1 MVQGI
6 SHETGY
12 RGCSAPLIG
21 IGQVRHGMHFILAT
35 LIGQG
40 TAVPF
45 FVHKT
50 YGTPA
55 PNYSG
60 WVSHFVYLG
69 LIIFGVQ
76 NAIRY
81 SHRARATPTPPT
93 LELNKTAA
101 CNISHGATTYILR
114 STTGSHNTH
123 CGWAIWMRRCDAL
136 RAP

>member
-1 MVQGI
+1 MELATKRYIGGVPRHLSVSGK
-6 SHETGY
+6 SATVCTLY
-12 RGCSAPLIG
+12 WRRSLAKAPLY
-21 IGQVRHGMHFILAT
+21 RC
-35 LIGQG
+35 
-40 TAVPF
+40 

-55 PNYSG
+55 SIYSG
-60 WVSHFVYLG
+60 CFSHFVYLG
-69 LIIFGVQ
+69 LNIFGVQ
-76 NAIRY
+76 NAIQY

-93 LELNKTAA
+93 LGLNKTAA